1 MISRSRRGAAA
12 HPISRS
18 AARGLSL
25 LLAAALAAGSLPVV
39 AQQGAAPAGSGAKT
53 ASAQGTRAVKEKG
66 SYSLGVL
73 LGTQLTRLGLTP
85 DSIAFDK
92 VAQGMHDVVKGTVQP
107 SAADQQN
114 IQELVQ
120 VVMQSRA
127 ATAPKNQAEARKFLA
142 ENAKRKGIVT
152 TASGL
157 QYRVLSAGS
166 GASPRPTDE
175 VTVNYRGTLIDGTE
189 FDSSYKRGVPATF
202 SVSKVIPGW
211 TEALLLMK
219 PGAKWQ
225 LFIPPELAY
234 GNDSPPPIPPGSLL
248 KFDVELLSV
257 RPASAPP
264 SGAVPDAGGGVR

>member
-1 MISRSRRGAAA
+1 VISRSRRGAAA
-12 HPISRS
+12 HPISRP

-25 LLAAALAAGSLPVV
+25 LLAAALAASSLPVI
-39 AQQGAAPAGSGAKT
+39 AQQGAAPAGSGGKSAKV
-53 ASAQGTRAVKEKG
+53 QGARAVKEKG

-73 LGTQLTRLGLTP
+73 LGAQLRQSGLTP

-92 VAQGMHDVVKGTVQP
+92 VTQGLRDVMKGTAQP
-107 SAADQQN
+107 SEADRQN
-114 IQELVQ
+114 IQELIQ
-120 VVMQSRA
+120 VVMQDRQASA
-127 ATAPKNQAEARKFLA
+127 GKNQAEARKFLA

-157 QYRVLSAGS
+157 QYRVLAAGS

-189 FDSSYKRGVPATF
+189 FDSSYKRGEPATF
-202 SVSKVIPGW
+202 TVGKLIPGW
-211 TEALLLMK
+211 NEALVLMK

-234 GNDSPPPIPPGSLL
+234 GDNVTGPIPPGSVL

-264 SGAVPDAGGGVR
+264 VGAAPGIPGGAR